1 MNYEIRF
8 CALEEY
14 ELLVSFIKEYWNKN
28 HIFVKSKQA
37 LDFQHLDRKNKRYN
51 FIVAYNTISKEF
63 DAILGFI
70 LLSQY
75 TIHLKDENIWLSI
88 WKSKKNCPGLGL
100 RLIRNLEQNLKPK
113 HMGALG
119 LSIYSRRFYKLF
131 NYDKI
136 AILDHFYIKNEKIKH
151 FKIADFS
158 KTQRKKE
165 RKKKKYFPSLYNIKS
180 ITSLEFQKS
189 NLKFYFTPK
198 KDLCYFIER
207 YHKNPFYSYKNYGIY
222 KNGILIAAF
231 FARIIEQNNAKCMS
245 IVDWIGKFPKN
256 LQNAF
261 EVLLQTNQCEFVSFI
276 CYIKNPKPIY
286 AMGFKLLNKDKNIIP
301 VYFEPF
307 VKENVDIYFA
317 FKSKSKNYTIFK
329 GDSDQDRINKS

>member
-14 ELLVSFIKEYWNKN
+14 ELLIHFIKEYWNEN

-37 LDFQHLDRKNKRYN
+37 LDFQHLDKKNKRYN
-51 FIVAYNTISKEF
+51 FIIAYNTTSKEF

-75 TIHLKDENIWLSI
+75 TNETKDENLWLSI
-88 WKSKKNCPGLGL
+88 WKSKDNCPGLGL
-100 RLIRNLEQNLKPK
+100 RLIKSLEQILKPK
-113 HMGALG
+113 HIGALG
-119 LSIYSRRFYKLF
+119 LSIYSRKFYKLF

-136 AILDHFYIKNEKIKH
+136 AILDHFYIKNEKIKC

-158 KTQRKKE
+158 KTQKE
-165 RKKKKYFPSLYNIKS
+165 IYPSSPYKIKP
-180 ITSLEFQKS
+180 ITLFEFQQS
-189 NLKFYFTPK
+189 NLKFCFAPK

-207 YHKNPFYSYKNYGIY
+207 YYKNPFYSYKNYGIY
-222 KNGILIAAF
+222 ENETLVATF
-231 FARIIEQNNAKCMS
+231 FARIIKQNNEKCMF
-245 IVDWIGKFPKN
+245 ITDWIGKFPKKIY
-256 LQNAF
+256 NAF
-261 EVLLQTNQCEFVSFI
+261 QTLLQTNQCEFISLM
-276 CYIKNPKPIY
+276 CYVKNTKPIY
-286 AMGFKLLNKDKNIIP
+286 AMGFKLLNKDENLIP

-317 FKSKSKNYTIFK
+317 FKSKNKNYAIFK
-329 GDSDQDRINKS
+329 GDSDQDRINKL